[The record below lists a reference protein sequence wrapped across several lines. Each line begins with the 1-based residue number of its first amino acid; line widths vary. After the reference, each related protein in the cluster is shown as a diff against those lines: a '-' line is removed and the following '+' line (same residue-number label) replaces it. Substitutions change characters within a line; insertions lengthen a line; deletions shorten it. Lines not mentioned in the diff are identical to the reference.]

1 MGTIKIELDL
11 PDFKEELEINIVIRK
26 DGEIVTKVGGSGSSF
41 PAISTPST
49 KPATDSD
56 IAESTVDRKT
66 APKPRKKSTGN
77 LMGADLF

>member
-11 PDFKEELEINIVIRK
+11 PEFKEELEINIVIRK

-41 PAISTPST
+41 PITSTMSP
-49 KPATDSD
+49 PQPIDSD

-66 APKPRKKSTGN
+66 APKPRKRSTGN